1 MPTRPPLALL
11 TLAFVAF
18 VSLGLPDGVLG
29 VAWPSMRH
37 DLRVEVGHLG
47 WLLIAS
53 MIGYLSSSFLSGWLV
68 ARLGLGRLLVAS
80 SAMILVVLIVFAVG
94 PSWWLIAGVA
104 VISGMGGGAIDAAIN
119 SYAAARFSPMVINWL
134 HACYGIGATIGPA
147 LMTAVLATG
156 QSWRWG
162 YALLAAVIAAMTVA
176 FSATRQ
182 AWDADGA
189 PGAGP
194 PGAGPS
200 PTPSIAPVALT
211 VALRRPGV
219 WAGAL
224 WFFVYTGIEVT
235 AGQWSYT
242 LLTEERGVNARTA
255 GIAISTYWACLTVG
269 RITFGLA
276 AARFPPGL
284 LLRLTTL
291 LLPLCA
297 CVFWLN
303 MGISAS
309 MVSLAA
315 MGFLLAPMFPLM
327 VAMTPDRV
335 GRDFATHAIGLQIAA
350 AALGA
355 AIIPA
360 ACGALA
366 QTRGLAAI
374 GPYLLASCLVLL
386 AVYAILHVA
395 SEKRRPTVA
404 IAEVPAS

>member
-1 MPTRPPLALL
+1 VIDAIMRTRPPLALL

-37 DLRVEVGHLG
+37 DLRVQVGHLG

-80 SAMILVVLIVFAVG
+80 SAMILGVLIVFAVG
-94 PSWWLIAGVA
+94 PRWWLIAGVA
-104 VISGMGGGAIDAAIN
+104 VISGLGGGAIDAAIN
-119 SYAAARFSPMVINWL
+119 AHAAARFSPMVINWL

-147 LMTAVLATG
+147 LMTTVLATG

-176 FSATRQ
+176 FVATRR
-182 AWDADGA
+182 AWDADGS

-194 PGAGPS
+194 LR
-200 PTPSIAPVALT
+200 TPSIAPVALP
-211 VALRRPGV
+211 VALRRRGV

-224 WFFVYTGIEVT
+224 WFFLYTGIEVT

-242 LLTEERGVNARTA
+242 LLTEQRGVDTRTA
-255 GIAISTYWACLTVG
+255 GVAISAYWACLTIG

-276 AARFPPGL
+276 AARFRPGL

-303 MGISAS
+303 GGVSAS

-335 GRDFATHAIGLQIAA
+335 GRDCATHAIGFQIAA

-355 AIIPA
+355 AMIPA

-374 GPYLLASCLVLL
+374 GPYLLAICLALL
-386 AVYAILHVA
+386 AIYAMTHMA
-395 SEKRRPTVA
+395 SENRRPTVV